1 MPLTGK
7 HFRRIQDAL
16 LEAYDDFA
24 LKQMVRFELDDSLDR
39 IAGQGNL
46 EQRVFGLIDWAD
58 RAGRVDELVQAA
70 CRHNDSS
77 PALKAL
83 LAEWPQITGQM
94 QPAQPGEGR
103 RIDVQVS
110 EPIFIDFVS
119 IGMSTYVCRIART
132 TVTNAE
138 YAIFQR
144 EVLNAKWVL
153 TDPNQPAKVDWYD
166 AVAYCQWAARILR
179 KEIRLPTGSELR
191 EACGTDPADRL
202 RIFAAK
208 LCGSVVRCH
217 VYGHGR

>member
-1 MPLTGK
+1 MWFRGKLSQLQPTIDGVDLKAAKQEQAKTDQDPVMPLTGK

-103 RIDVQVS
+103 RIDVQ
-110 EPIFIDFVS
+110 
-119 IGMSTYVCRIART
+119 
-132 TVTNAE
+132 
-138 YAIFQR
+138 
-144 EVLNAKWVL
+144 
-153 TDPNQPAKVDWYD
+153 
-166 AVAYCQWAARILR
+166 YCQWAARILR

-191 EACGTDPADRL
+191 EAGKSNVVVPVARYEWTIGKPHSHASNGGDYTENYSSYPFRL
-202 RIFAAK
+202 V
-208 LCGSVVRCH
+208 SPV
-217 VYGHGR
+217 